1 MDNEGGQ
8 EDEAIDPDVVSEL
21 RLLSRRVLAVG
32 FQINIHERFR
42 WICAANLHTEVKER
56 SLTSLSA

>member
-8 EDEAIDPDVVSEL
+8 EDQAIDPDVVSEL

-42 WICAANLHTEVKER
+42 WICAANLHTEVKEK
-56 SLTSLSA
+56 SLTSRSV